1 MSDADP
7 ALCLTLAQCPMLLS
21 SCVPPPGYPPAEA
34 VRERE
39 RGPAGASG
47 LETETLRGAGG
58 LAPNPAPQGAPGAS
72 PTSVQE
78 ARGGPLPQA
87 APRVL
92 GLHPV
97 TARCRLAG

>member
-1 MSDADP
+1 
-7 ALCLTLAQCPMLLS
+7 MLLS